1 VSPPFPSFELARKV
15 ADAVLYEGYL
25 LYPYRASAAKNQAR
39 WQFGVLMPR
48 LWSEAGP
55 DEPWSTQTECL
66 LEPEDAT
73 TVRVLVRFLHVQSK
87 TVEEV
92 DVEAGTFREVGVL
105 PVDGSEL
112 VPWDEAAEQEVT
124 VEAPLARLLQGELV
138 TSFER
143 PGGRRVEPVHTA
155 AGKLAGRTVRRRW
168 PVMGTVKLSAL
179 RLDGPY
185 GLVRLRLVV
194 ENASAWQE
202 PRADRGTALRRSL
215 VAAHSLVGIDQG
227 VFLSLLDPPEWAK
240 PFAEAC
246 TNLHTWPVLIG
257 DEGRRDAMLSSPIIL
272 YDHPTI
278 APESPGDL
286 FDATEIDEIL
296 TLRTMALT
304 EAEKREARAT
314 DERAAAIIDRVDNL
328 PPELLERL
336 HGAVRYLRGV
346 EGAEDAESPQGSET
360 GAPGIPSPLGG
371 FLGTGPTTGAPEPH
385 APMDAPDPH
394 APMGAPAPQPP
405 MDAPAPQPL
414 MGAPAPQPP
423 LSGPP
428 TGRVAAT
435 GKGRDRLSTTP
446 QGAATT
452 PPGAATD
459 PLEPVP
465 WWDPGADRT
474 VSPETD
480 GVVVAGVMVAKG
492 SRVRLRPGQRRA
504 DAQDMFLVDREAT
517 VEAVFLDVD
526 GNRHLAVTLDEDP
539 AADLQRWHGR
549 YLYFSPD
556 EVEPL

>member
-1 VSPPFPSFELARKV
+1 VSAPFPAFELARKV

-48 LWSEAGP
+48 RWSEHGP
-55 DEPWSTQTECL
+55 DEPWATQTECL
-66 LEPEDAT
+66 LEPEEAT
-73 TVRVLVRFLHVQSK
+73 TVRVLVRFLHVQAKS
-87 TVEEV
+87 VEAV
-92 DVEAGTFREVGVL
+92 DVEAGTFHEVPAL

-112 VPWDEAAEQEVT
+112 IPWDEAAEQEVA
-124 VEAPLARLLQGELV
+124 VEAPLQRLLVGELA
-138 TSFER
+138 TPFER
-143 PGGRRVEPVHTA
+143 PGGRRVEPVHSA

-168 PVMGTVKLSAL
+168 PVMGTVRLSAE
-179 RLDGPY
+179 RLEGPY

-194 ENASAWQE
+194 ENASAWHD
-202 PRADRGTALRRSL
+202 PRADRAVALRHSL
-215 VAAHSLVGIDQG
+215 VAAHSLLGVDQG

-240 PFAEAC
+240 PAAETC
-246 TNLHTWPVLIG
+246 QNLRTWPVLIG
-257 DEGRRDAMLSSPIIL
+257 EEGRRDAMLSSPIIL

-286 FDATEIDEIL
+286 FDSTEIDEIL

-304 EAEKREARAT
+304 EDEKREARAT
-314 DERAAAIIDRVDNL
+314 DERAAAIIDRVDSM

-336 HGAVRYLRGV
+336 HGAVRYLKGV
-346 EGAEDAESPQGSET
+346 EGSDEGSEE
-360 GAPGIPSPLGG
+360 
-371 FLGTGPTTGAPEPH
+371 GPEVAAQPRLAPE
-385 APMDAPDPH
+385 APPE
-394 APMGAPAPQPP
+394 
-405 MDAPAPQPL
+405 L
-414 MGAPAPQPP
+414 
-423 LSGPP
+423 
-428 TGRVAAT
+428 
-435 GKGRDRLSTTP
+435 
-446 QGAATT
+446 
-452 PPGAATD
+452 
-459 PLEPVP
+459 VP

-480 GVVVAGVMVAKG
+480 GVVVAGVEVAKG

-504 DAQDMFLVDREAT
+504 DAQDMFLAGRLAT

-549 YLYFSPD
+549 FLYFSPD

>member
-1 VSPPFPSFELARKV
+1 VTAPFPPFELARKV

-55 DEPWSTQTECL
+55 DEPWATRTECL
-66 LEPEDAT
+66 LEPEAET
-73 TVRVLVRFLHVQSK
+73 TIRVLVRFLHVQSK

-92 DVEAGTFREVGVL
+92 DVEAGTFREAATL

-112 VPWDEAAEQEVT
+112 VPWDEATEQEVT
-124 VEAPLARLLQGELV
+124 VEAPLARLLSGELA
-138 TSFER
+138 TPFER
-143 PGGRRVEPVHTA
+143 PGGRRVEPVHTT

-168 PVMGTVKLSAL
+168 PVLGVVRLSAE
-179 RLDGPY
+179 RLEGPY
-185 GLVRLRLVV
+185 GLVRLRLEL
-194 ENASAWQE
+194 ENASAWHG
-202 PRADRGTALRRSL
+202 PGADRSVALRRSL
-215 VAAHSLVGIDQG
+215 VAAHSLIGIDQG

-240 PFAEAC
+240 PAAESC
-246 TNLHTWPVLIG
+246 SNLHTWPVLIG
-257 DEGRRDAMLSSPIIL
+257 EEGRRDAVLSSPIIL

-304 EAEKREARAT
+304 EDEKREARAT
-314 DERAAAIIDRVDNL
+314 DERAAAIIDRVDNM

-336 HGAVRYLRGV
+336 HGAVRYLREV
-346 EGAEDAESPQGSET
+346 EGEQ
-360 GAPGIPSPLGG
+360 
-371 FLGTGPTTGAPEPH
+371 PE
-385 APMDAPDPH
+385 
-394 APMGAPAPQPP
+394 
-405 MDAPAPQPL
+405 
-414 MGAPAPQPP
+414 
-423 LSGPP
+423 
-428 TGRVAAT
+428 
-435 GKGRDRLSTTP
+435 
-446 QGAATT
+446 
-452 PPGAATD
+452 
-459 PLEPVP
+459 EPELVP

-480 GVVVAGVMVAKG
+480 GVVVAGVTVAKG

-504 DAQDMFLVDREAT
+504 DAQDMFLAGREAC

-526 GNRHLAVTLDEDP
+526 GNRHLAVTLDQDP

>member
-1 VSPPFPSFELARKV
+1 VKGSFELARKV

-39 WQFGVLMPR
+39 WQFGVLLPR
-48 LWSEAGP
+48 RWSEDGP
-55 DEPWSTQTECL
+55 SEPWSTQTECL
-66 LEPEDAT
+66 LEPEDST
-73 TVRVLVRFLHVQSK
+73 TVRVLVRFLHVQAK
-87 TVEEV
+87 TVEVV
-92 DVEAGTFREVGVL
+92 DLEAGTFNEVPAL

-112 VPWDEAAEQEVT
+112 VAWDEAAEQEVT
-124 VEAPLARLLQGELV
+124 VEAPLARLLEGELV
-138 TSFER
+138 SPFER

-168 PVMGTVKLSAL
+168 PVLGSVRLSAE
-179 RLDGPY
+179 RLEGPY

-194 ENASAWQE
+194 ENASAWY
-202 PRADRGTALRRSL
+202 RAGADRSVALRHSL
-215 VAAHSLVGIDQG
+215 VAAHSLLGVDQG

-240 PFAEAC
+240 PAAEAC
-246 TNLHTWPVLIG
+246 QNVNTWPVLIG
-257 DEGRRDAMLSSPIIL
+257 EEGRRDAMLSSPIIL

-304 EAEKREARAT
+304 EDEKREARAT
-314 DERAAAIIDRVDNL
+314 DERAAAIIDRVDNM

-336 HGAVRYLRGV
+336 HGAVRYLR
-346 EGAEDAESPQGSET
+346 EAEPH
-360 GAPGIPSPLGG
+360 SPL
-371 FLGTGPTTGAPEPH
+371 
-385 APMDAPDPH
+385 D
-394 APMGAPAPQPP
+394 
-405 MDAPAPQPL
+405 
-414 MGAPAPQPP
+414 
-423 LSGPP
+423 GPP
-428 TGRVAAT
+428 TGRVAD
-435 GKGRDRLSTTP
+435 GGIDGDRPSTAPESTAP
-446 QGAATT
+446 ESTA
-452 PPGAATD
+452 PE
-459 PLEPVP
+459 LVP

-480 GVVVAGVMVAKG
+480 GVVVAGVTVAKG

-504 DAQDMFLVDREAT
+504 DAQDMFLAGRLAT

-556 EVEPL
+556 EVEPQ

>member
-1 VSPPFPSFELARKV
+1 VKGSFELARKV

-48 LWSEAGP
+48 RWSEDGP
-55 DEPWSTQTECL
+55 EEPSSTQTECL
-66 LEPEDAT
+66 LEPEDST
-73 TVRVLVRFLHVQSK
+73 TVRVLVRFLHVQAK
-87 TVEEV
+87 TIEV
-92 DVEAGTFREVGVL
+92 VDLDAGTFNEVPAL

-112 VPWDEAAEQEVT
+112 IPWDEATEQEVT
-124 VEAPLARLLQGELV
+124 VEAPLVRLLEGELV
-138 TSFER
+138 TPFER

-168 PVMGTVKLSAL
+168 PVLGSVRLSAE
-179 RLDGPY
+179 RLEGPY

-194 ENASAWQE
+194 ENASAWH
-202 PRADRGTALRRSL
+202 RAGADRGVALRHSL
-215 VAAHSLVGIDQG
+215 VAAHSLLGVDQG

-240 PFAEAC
+240 PAAEAC
-246 TNLHTWPVLIG
+246 QNVNTWPVLIG
-257 DEGRRDAMLSSPIIL
+257 EEGRRDAMLSSPIIL

-304 EAEKREARAT
+304 EDEKREARAT
-314 DERAAAIIDRVDNL
+314 DERAAAIIDRVDNM
-328 PPELLERL
+328 PPELLDRL

-346 EGAEDAESPQGSET
+346 EGA
-360 GAPGIPSPLGG
+360 
-371 FLGTGPTTGAPEPH
+371 PEP
-385 APMDAPDPH
+385 DP
-394 APMGAPAPQPP
+394 PVG
-405 MDAPAPQPL
+405 
-414 MGAPAPQPP
+414 
-423 LSGPP
+423 GPP
-428 TGRVAAT
+428 TGRVADGGT
-435 GKGRDRLSTTP
+435 GGDRLSTAP
-446 QGAATT
+446 E
-452 PPGAATD
+452 
-459 PLEPVP
+459 LVP

-480 GVVVAGVMVAKG
+480 GVVVAGVTVAKG

-504 DAQDMFLVDREAT
+504 DAQDMFLAGREAT

-556 EVEPL
+556 EVEPR

>member
-1 VSPPFPSFELARKV
+1 VTAPFPSFEVARKV

-48 LWSEAGP
+48 LWSESGP

-66 LEPEDAT
+66 LEPEDTT

-87 TVEEV
+87 TVEAV
-92 DVEAGTFREVGVL
+92 DVEAGTFNEVPAL

-112 VPWDEAAEQEVT
+112 VPWDEATEQEVT
-124 VEAPLARLLQGELV
+124 VEVPLARLLAGEL
-138 TSFER
+138 TTPFER
-143 PGGRRVEPVHTA
+143 PGGRRVEPVHTV

-168 PVMGTVKLSAL
+168 PVMGSVRLSAE
-179 RLDGPY
+179 RLEGPY
-185 GLVRLRLVV
+185 GLVRLRLRL
-194 ENASAWQE
+194 ENATAWNDPE
-202 PRADRGTALRRSL
+202 TDRSVALRHSL
-215 VAAHSLVGIDQG
+215 VAAHSLLGIDRG

-240 PFAEAC
+240 PAAEAC

-257 DEGRRDAMLSSPIIL
+257 EEGRRDAMLSSPIIL

-304 EAEKREARAT
+304 EAEKREASAT
-314 DERAAAIIDRVDNL
+314 DERAAAIIDRVDNM

-346 EGAEDAESPQGSET
+346 EGGDSGAAT
-360 GAPGIPSPLGG
+360 GAAEPHSPLG
-371 FLGTGPTTGAPEPH
+371 
-385 APMDAPDPH
+385 
-394 APMGAPAPQPP
+394 
-405 MDAPAPQPL
+405 
-414 MGAPAPQPP
+414 
-423 LSGPP
+423 GPP
-428 TGRVAAT
+428 TGRVTDSGT
-435 GKGRDRLSTTP
+435 GGGGLSTAP
-446 QGAATT
+446 E
-452 PPGAATD
+452 
-459 PLEPVP
+459 LVP

-480 GVVVAGVMVAKG
+480 GVVVAGVTVAKG

-504 DAQDMFLVDREAT
+504 DAQDMFLAGRLAT

>member
-1 VSPPFPSFELARKV
+1 MSAVPFPPFELARKV

-48 LWSEAGP
+48 LWTEEGP
-55 DEPWSTQTECL
+55 EEPWATQTECL
-66 LEPEDAT
+66 LEPEEAT

-87 TVEEV
+87 TVEAV
-92 DVEAGTFREVGVL
+92 DVEAGTFHEVPAL

-112 VPWDEAAEQEVT
+112 VPWDEATEQEVT
-124 VEAPLARLLQGELV
+124 VEAPLAQLLEGELA
-138 TSFER
+138 TPFER
-143 PGGRRVEPVHTA
+143 PGGRRVEPVHSA
-155 AGKLAGRTVRRRW
+155 AGKLAGRTIRRRW
-168 PVMGTVKLSAL
+168 PVLGTVTLSAE
-179 RLDGPY
+179 RLEGPY
-185 GLVRLRLVV
+185 GLVRLRLRV
-194 ENASAWQE
+194 ENASAWHD
-202 PRADRGTALRRSL
+202 PKADRSVALRRGL

-240 PFAEAC
+240 PAAEAC
-246 TNLHTWPVLIG
+246 SNLHTWPVLIG
-257 DEGRRDAMLSSPIIL
+257 EEGRRDAMLSSPIIL

-304 EAEKREARAT
+304 EDEKREARAT
-314 DERAAAIIDRVDNL
+314 DERAAAIIDRVDNM

-336 HGAVRYLRGV
+336 HGTVRYLREV
-346 EGAEDAESPQGSET
+346 EGTEPPMPEP
-360 GAPGIPSPLGG
+360 PM
-371 FLGTGPTTGAPEPH
+371 PEPH
-385 APMDAPDPH
+385 SPVD
-394 APMGAPAPQPP
+394 
-405 MDAPAPQPL
+405 
-414 MGAPAPQPP
+414 
-423 LSGPP
+423 GPP
-428 TGRVAAT
+428 IGRVADGGT
-435 GKGRDRLSTTP
+435 GDDRLST
-446 QGAATT
+446 A
-452 PPGAATD
+452 PPE
-459 PLEPVP
+459 LVP

-480 GVVVAGVMVAKG
+480 GVVVAGVTLAKG
-492 SRVRLRPGQRRA
+492 SPVRLRPGQRRA
-504 DAQDMFLVDREAT
+504 DAQDMFLAGRHAT

-556 EVEPL
+556 EVEPR

>member
-1 VSPPFPSFELARKV
+1 VSAPLPSFELARKV

-55 DEPWSTQTECL
+55 DEPWATQTECL
-66 LEPEDAT
+66 LEPEEST

-92 DVEAGTFREVGVL
+92 DVEAGTFRELGAL

-112 VPWDEAAEQEVT
+112 VPWDEATEQEVT
-124 VEAPLARLLQGELV
+124 VEAALSRLLEGELV
-138 TSFER
+138 TPFER

-168 PVMGTVKLSAL
+168 PVMGVVKLSAV

-194 ENASAWQE
+194 ENASAWQDPE
-202 PRADRGTALRRSL
+202 ADRGVALRRSL
-215 VAAHSLVGIDQG
+215 VAAHSLIGIDQG

-240 PFAEAC
+240 PYAEAC
-246 TNLHTWPVLIG
+246 ANLRTWPVLIG
-257 DEGRRDAMLSSPIIL
+257 DEGRHDAMLSSPIIL

-314 DERAAAIIDRVDNL
+314 DERAAAIIDRVDNM
-328 PPELLERL
+328 PSELLERL

-346 EGAEDAESPQGSET
+346 EGAEEGPAEIDT
-360 GAPGIPSPLGG
+360 PGIPSPLGG
-371 FLGTGPTTGAPEPH
+371 LVTASDPATDTPEPH
-385 APMDAPDPH
+385 RPE
-394 APMGAPAPQPP
+394 
-405 MDAPAPQPL
+405 L
-414 MGAPAPQPP
+414 
-423 LSGPP
+423 
-428 TGRVAAT
+428 
-435 GKGRDRLSTTP
+435 
-446 QGAATT
+446 
-452 PPGAATD
+452 
-459 PLEPVP
+459 VP

-492 SRVRLRPGQRRA
+492 SRVRLRPGQRA
-504 DAQDMFLVDREAT
+504 DAQDMFLTDREAT

-556 EVEPL
+556 EVEPR

>member
-1 VSPPFPSFELARKV
+1 MTALFPPFELARKV

-48 LWSEAGP
+48 LWSEDGP
-55 DEPWSTQTECL
+55 EEPWATQTECL
-66 LEPEDAT
+66 VEPEATT

-87 TVEEV
+87 TVEAV
-92 DVEAGTFREVGVL
+92 DIEAGTFHEVPSL

-112 VPWDEAAEQEVT
+112 IPWDEATEQEVT
-124 VEAPLARLLQGELV
+124 VEAPLSRLLEGELA
-138 TSFER
+138 TPFER
-143 PGGRRVEPVHTA
+143 PGGRRVEPVHTG
-155 AGKLAGRTVRRRW
+155 AGKLAGRTVRHRW
-168 PVMGTVKLSAL
+168 PVLGTVTLSAT

-185 GLVRLRLVV
+185 GLVRLRLRV
-194 ENASAWQE
+194 ENASAWHD
-202 PRADRGTALRRSL
+202 PLADRSVALRRSL
-215 VAAHSLVGIDQG
+215 VAAHSLVGVDQG
-227 VFLSLLDPPEWAK
+227 VFVSLLDPPEWAK

-246 TNLHTWPVLIG
+246 RNLHTWPVLIG
-257 DEGRRDAMLSSPIIL
+257 EEGRRDAMLSSPIIL

-304 EAEKREARAT
+304 EDEKREARAT
-314 DERAAAIIDRVDNL
+314 DERAAAIIDRVDNM

-336 HGAVRYLRGV
+336 HGAVRYLREVQG
-346 EGAEDAESPQGSET
+346 EEEKETDPAE
-360 GAPGIPSPLGG
+360 
-371 FLGTGPTTGAPEPH
+371 GAPELGSPV
-385 APMDAPDPH
+385 
-394 APMGAPAPQPP
+394 GG
-405 MDAPAPQPL
+405 PL
-414 MGAPAPQPP
+414 I
-423 LSGPP
+423 
-428 TGRVAAT
+428 GRVA
-435 GKGRDRLSTTP
+435 GPGGGDEPLSTTP
-446 QGAATT
+446 PTLPEGG
-452 PPGAATD
+452 PE
-459 PLEPVP
+459 LVP

-480 GVVVAGVMVAKG
+480 GVVVAGVTLAKG

-504 DAQDMFLVDREAT
+504 DAQDMFLAGREAT

-556 EVEPL
+556 EVEPR

>member
-1 VSPPFPSFELARKV
+1 VTAAPFPSFELARKV

-48 LWSEAGP
+48 LWSESGP

-66 LEPEDAT
+66 LEPEDGT
-73 TVRVLVRFLHVQSK
+73 TVLVLVRFLHVQSK
-87 TVEEV
+87 TVEAV
-92 DVEAGTFREVGVL
+92 DVEAGTFNEAPAL

-112 VPWDEAAEQEVT
+112 VPWDEATEQEVT
-124 VEAPLARLLQGELV
+124 VEVPLARLLAGEL
-138 TSFER
+138 TTPFER
-143 PGGRRVEPVHTA
+143 PGGRRVEPVRTV

-168 PVMGTVKLSAL
+168 PVMGSVRLSAE
-179 RLDGPY
+179 RLEGPY
-185 GLVRLRLVV
+185 GLVRLRLQL
-194 ENASAWQE
+194 ENASAWND
-202 PRADRGTALRRSL
+202 PGADRSVALRHSL
-215 VAAHSLVGIDQG
+215 VAAHSLLGVDQG

-240 PFAEAC
+240 PAAEAC
-246 TNLHTWPVLIG
+246 RNLHTWPVLIG
-257 DEGRRDAMLSSPIIL
+257 EEGRRDAMLSSPIIL

-278 APESPGDL
+278 APESQGDL
-286 FDATEIDEIL
+286 FDALEIDEIL

-314 DERAAAIIDRVDNL
+314 DERAAAIIDRVDSM
-328 PPELLERL
+328 PPELLDRL

-346 EGAEDAESPQGSET
+346 EGAEAGPE
-360 GAPGIPSPLGG
+360 PGPDS
-371 FLGTGPTTGAPEPH
+371 GPEVGPEGGAPEPH
-385 APMDAPDPH
+385 S
-394 APMGAPAPQPP
+394 
-405 MDAPAPQPL
+405 PL
-414 MGAPAPQPP
+414 G
-423 LSGPP
+423 GPP
-428 TGRVAAT
+428 TGRVADGVT
-435 GKGRDRLSTTP
+435 GGDRLSTAP
-446 QGAATT
+446 E
-452 PPGAATD
+452 
-459 PLEPVP
+459 LVP

-480 GVVVAGVMVAKG
+480 GVVVAGVTVAKG

-504 DAQDMFLVDREAT
+504 DAQDMFLAGRLAT

-556 EVEPL
+556 EVEPQ

>member
-1 VSPPFPSFELARKV
+1 MSDAPFPSFELARKV

-48 LWSEAGP
+48 RWSEDGP
-55 DEPWSTQTECL
+55 DEPWATRTECL
-66 LEPEDAT
+66 LEPEEAT
-73 TVRVLVRFLHVQSK
+73 TVRVLVRFLHVQAK
-87 TVEEV
+87 TVEVV
-92 DVEAGTFREVGVL
+92 DVEAGTFHEVDTL

-112 VPWDEAAEQEVT
+112 VPWDEAAEQEVA
-124 VEAPLARLLQGELV
+124 VEAPLARLLAGELV
-138 TSFER
+138 TPFER

-155 AGKLAGRTVRRRW
+155 AGQLAGRTVRCRW
-168 PVMGTVKLSAL
+168 PVLGEVKLSAE

-185 GLVRLRLVV
+185 GLVRLRLGL
-194 ENASAWQE
+194 ENASAWHD
-202 PRADRGTALRRSL
+202 PGADRAVALRRSL
-215 VAAHSLVGIDQG
+215 VAAHSLIGIDQG

-240 PFAEAC
+240 PAAEAC
-246 TNLHTWPVLIG
+246 QNLHTWPVLIG

-304 EAEKREARAT
+304 EDEKREARAT
-314 DERAAAIIDRVDNL
+314 DERAAAIIDRVDNM

-336 HGAVRYLRGV
+336 HGAVRYLQGV
-346 EGAEDAESPQGSET
+346 EGP
-360 GAPGIPSPLGG
+360 
-371 FLGTGPTTGAPEPH
+371 PEPH
-385 APMDAPDPH
+385 PPGD
-394 APMGAPAPQPP
+394 GA
-405 MDAPAPQPL
+405 
-414 MGAPAPQPP
+414 
-423 LSGPP
+423 P
-428 TGRVAAT
+428 TGRVAAH
-435 GKGRDRLSTTP
+435 GKERDPLST
-446 QGAATT
+446 A
-452 PPGAATD
+452 PPE
-459 PLEPVP
+459 LVP

-480 GVVVAGVMVAKG
+480 GVVVAGVTVRKG
-492 SRVRLRPGQRRA
+492 SRVRLRPGQRA
-504 DAQDMFLVDREAT
+504 DAQDMFLAGRLAT

-549 YLYFSPD
+549 FLYFSPD
-556 EVEPL
+556 EVEPQ

>member
-1 VSPPFPSFELARKV
+1 VSDAPFPSFELARKV

-48 LWSEAGP
+48 RWSEGGP
-55 DEPWSTQTECL
+55 DEPWATRTECL
-66 LEPEDAT
+66 LEPEEAT
-73 TVRVLVRFLHVQSK
+73 TVRVLVRFLHVQAK
-87 TVEEV
+87 TVEVV
-92 DVEAGTFREVGVL
+92 DIEAGTFHEVDAL

-112 VPWDEAAEQEVT
+112 MPWDEAAEQEVT
-124 VEAPLARLLQGELV
+124 VEAPLARLLAGELV
-138 TSFER
+138 TPFER

-155 AGKLAGRTVRRRW
+155 GGRLAGRTVRRRW
-168 PVMGTVKLSAL
+168 PVLGEVRLSAE

-185 GLVRLRLVV
+185 GLVRLRLGL
-194 ENASAWQE
+194 ENASAWHD
-202 PRADRGTALRRSL
+202 PGADRAVALRRSL
-215 VAAHSLVGIDQG
+215 VAAHSLIGIDHG

-240 PFAEAC
+240 PAAEAC
-246 TNLHTWPVLIG
+246 QNLHTWPVLIG

-304 EAEKREARAT
+304 EDEKREARAT
-314 DERAAAIIDRVDNL
+314 DERAAAIIDRVDNM

-346 EGAEDAESPQGSET
+346 EATEATEGT
-360 GAPGIPSPLGG
+360 PG
-371 FLGTGPTTGAPEPH
+371 TPEP
-385 APMDAPDPH
+385 A
-394 APMGAPAPQPP
+394 
-405 MDAPAPQPL
+405 
-414 MGAPAPQPP
+414 PP
-423 LSGPP
+423 LYGAP
-428 TGRVAAT
+428 TGRVAAP
-435 GKGRDRLSTTP
+435 GEERDPLSTTP
-446 QGAATT
+446 
-452 PPGAATD
+452 PE
-459 PLEPVP
+459 LVP

-480 GVVVAGVMVAKG
+480 GVVVAGVTVAKG
-492 SRVRLRPGQRRA
+492 SRVRLRPGQRA
-504 DAQDMFLVDREAT
+504 DAQDMFLAGRLAT

-549 YLYFSPD
+549 FLYFSPD
-556 EVEPL
+556 EVEPQ

>member
-1 VSPPFPSFELARKV
+1 VTAAPFPSFELARKV

-48 LWSEAGP
+48 LWSESGP
-55 DEPWSTQTECL
+55 DEPWSTRTECL
-66 LEPEDAT
+66 LEPEEAT

-87 TVEEV
+87 TVEVV
-92 DVEAGTFREVGVL
+92 DVEAGTFNEVPGL

-112 VPWDEAAEQEVT
+112 IPWDEATEQEVT
-124 VEAPLARLLQGELV
+124 VTAPLAKLLAGELV
-138 TSFER
+138 TPFER
-143 PGGRRVEPVHTA
+143 PGGRRVEPVHTVD
-155 AGKLAGRTVRRRW
+155 GRLAGRTVRRRW
-168 PVMGTVKLSAL
+168 PVMGSVKLSAE
-179 RLDGPY
+179 RLEGPY
-185 GLVRLRLVV
+185 GLVRLRLQL
-194 ENASAWQE
+194 ENASAWND
-202 PRADRGTALRRSL
+202 PKADRSVALRHSL
-215 VAAHSLVGIDQG
+215 IAAHSLLGIDQG

-240 PFAEAC
+240 PAAEAC
-246 TNLHTWPVLIG
+246 RNLHTWPVLIG
-257 DEGRRDAMLSSPIIL
+257 EEGRRDAMLSSPIIL

-314 DERAAAIIDRVDNL
+314 DERAAAIIDRVDTM
-328 PPELLERL
+328 PPEMLERL

-346 EGAEDAESPQGSET
+346 EGATDEEDE
-360 GAPGIPSPLGG
+360 
-371 FLGTGPTTGAPEPH
+371 PE
-385 APMDAPDPH
+385 
-394 APMGAPAPQPP
+394 
-405 MDAPAPQPL
+405 L
-414 MGAPAPQPP
+414 
-423 LSGPP
+423 
-428 TGRVAAT
+428 
-435 GKGRDRLSTTP
+435 
-446 QGAATT
+446 
-452 PPGAATD
+452 
-459 PLEPVP
+459 VP

-480 GVVVAGVMVAKG
+480 GVVVAGVTVAKG
-492 SRVRLRPGQRRA
+492 SRVLLRPGQRA
-504 DAQDMFLVDREAT
+504 DAQDMFLAGREAT

-556 EVEPL
+556 EVEPR

>member
-1 VSPPFPSFELARKV
+1 VSEAPFPAFELARKV

-39 WQFGVLMPR
+39 WQFGVLLPR
-48 LWSEAGP
+48 RWSEEGP
-55 DEPWSTQTECL
+55 EEPWSTQTECL
-66 LEPEDAT
+66 LEPEDST
-73 TVRVLVRFLHVQSK
+73 TVRVLVRFLHVQAK
-87 TVEEV
+87 TVEVV
-92 DVEAGTFREVGVL
+92 DLEAGTFNEVPAL

-124 VEAPLARLLQGELV
+124 VEAPLARLLEGELV
-138 TSFER
+138 SPFER

-168 PVMGTVKLSAL
+168 PVLGAVRLSAE
-179 RLDGPY
+179 RLEGPY

-194 ENASAWQE
+194 ENASAWY
-202 PRADRGTALRRSL
+202 RAGADRSVALRHSL
-215 VAAHSLVGIDQG
+215 VAAHSLLGVDQG

-240 PFAEAC
+240 PAAEAC
-246 TNLHTWPVLIG
+246 QNVNTWPVLIG
-257 DEGRRDAMLSSPIIL
+257 EEGRRDAMLSSPIIL

-304 EAEKREARAT
+304 EDEKREARAT
-314 DERAAAIIDRVDNL
+314 DERAAAIIDRVDNM

-336 HGAVRYLRGV
+336 HGAVRYLREAE
-346 EGAEDAESPQGSET
+346 EGGTGPEAGAAEPH
-360 GAPGIPSPLGG
+360 PPLGG
-371 FLGTGPTTGAPEPH
+371 
-385 APMDAPDPH
+385 
-394 APMGAPAPQPP
+394 PP
-405 MDAPAPQPL
+405 I
-414 MGAPAPQPP
+414 
-423 LSGPP
+423 
-428 TGRVAAT
+428 GRVARS
-435 GKGRDRLSTTP
+435 GKGGDRPSTAP
-446 QGAATT
+446 ES
-452 PPGAATD
+452 TD
-459 PLEPVP
+459 PELVP

-480 GVVVAGVMVAKG
+480 GVVVAGVTVAKG

-504 DAQDMFLVDREAT
+504 DAQDMFLAGRLAT

-556 EVEPL
+556 EVEPQ

>member
-1 VSPPFPSFELARKV
+1 VSLPFPSFELARKV

-112 VPWDEAAEQEVT
+112 VPWDEATEQEVT
-124 VEAPLARLLQGELV
+124 VEAPLARLLEGELV

-194 ENASAWQE
+194 ENASAWRE
-202 PRADRGTALRRSL
+202 PGADRGIALRRSL
-215 VAAHSLVGIDQG
+215 VAAHGLIGIDQG

-246 TNLHTWPVLIG
+246 ANLRTWPVLIG

-336 HGAVRYLRGV
+336 HGAVRYLREV
-346 EGAEDAESPQGSET
+346 EGAEEAEDLGSPVE
-360 GAPGIPSPLGG
+360 
-371 FLGTGPTTGAPEPH
+371 GT
-385 APMDAPDPH
+385 PDPGS
-394 APMGAPAPQPP
+394 PVEGTPDPGSPVEGTP
-405 MDAPAPQPL
+405 DPGSPVGGPL
-414 MGAPAPQPP
+414 I
-423 LSGPP
+423 
-428 TGRVAAT
+428 GRVA
-435 GKGRDRLSTTP
+435 GGERERDRPSTAP
-446 QGAATT
+446 RGAAG
-452 PPGAATD
+452 PPE
-459 PLEPVP
+459 LVP

-504 DAQDMFLVDREAT
+504 DAQDMFLADREAT

>member
-1 VSPPFPSFELARKV
+1 MTAFEVARKV

-48 LWSEAGP
+48 LWSESGP

-66 LEPEDAT
+66 LEPEDTT

-87 TVEEV
+87 TVEAV
-92 DVEAGTFREVGVL
+92 DVEAGTFNEVPAL

-112 VPWDEAAEQEVT
+112 VPWDEATEHEVT
-124 VEAPLARLLQGELV
+124 VEAPLARLLEGEL
-138 TSFER
+138 TTPFER
-143 PGGRRVEPVHTA
+143 PGGRRVEPVHTVS
-155 AGKLAGRTVRRRW
+155 GKLAGRTVRRRW
-168 PVMGTVKLSAL
+168 PVMGSVRLSAE
-179 RLDGPY
+179 RLQGPY
-185 GLVRLRLVV
+185 GLVRLRLVL
-194 ENASAWQE
+194 ENATAWND
-202 PRADRGTALRRSL
+202 PGADRSVALRHSL
-215 VAAHSLVGIDQG
+215 VAAHSLLGIDQG

-240 PFAEAC
+240 PAAEAC
-246 TNLHTWPVLIG
+246 KNLHTWPVLIG
-257 DEGRRDAMLSSPIIL
+257 EEGRRDAMLSSPIIL

-314 DERAAAIIDRVDNL
+314 DERAAAIIDRVDSM

-346 EGAEDAESPQGSET
+346 EGEE
-360 GAPGIPSPLGG
+360 
-371 FLGTGPTTGAPEPH
+371 LGTPEPR
-385 APMDAPDPH
+385 PPVD
-394 APMGAPAPQPP
+394 GA
-405 MDAPAPQPL
+405 
-414 MGAPAPQPP
+414 
-423 LSGPP
+423 P
-428 TGRVAAT
+428 TGRVADA
-435 GKGRDRLSTTP
+435 GRGGDRLSTAP
-446 QGAATT
+446 E
-452 PPGAATD
+452 
-459 PLEPVP
+459 LVP

-480 GVVVAGVMVAKG
+480 GVVVAGVTVAKG
-492 SRVRLRPGQRRA
+492 SRVRLRPGQRA
-504 DAQDMFLVDREAT
+504 DAQDMFLAGREAT

-556 EVEPL
+556 EVEPR